1 MTRELQQAVGMA
13 KTSRKTARTSPA
25 VHRRAVRQRALA
37 KRETRDAVVVM
48 LRRRPLQALALTL
61 GIGLALGLLWAR

>member
-1 MTRELQQAVGMA
+1 MA
-13 KTSRKTARTSPA
+13 KTSSARKTARTSSP
-25 VHRRAVRQRALA
+25 VQRRAVRQRALA

-61 GIGLALGLLWAR
+61 GIGLALGILWAR